1 MSTLASVVE
10 GIERDVLAYTRLA
23 EEARRV
29 IEAATRPSRELAQ
42 AIRNATIVPR
52 SVAQAAEEIL
62 RSAHEAAHLNRLA
75 EGLSRPTVP
84 EYATNFFADEWSQV
98 EEPERAR
105 LPFGFHP

>member
-42 AIRNATIVPR
+42 PLGRRAVASHRPRVRDQLLRGRVVP
-52 SVAQAAEEIL
+52 
-62 RSAHEAAHLNRLA
+62 
-75 EGLSRPTVP
+75 G
-84 EYATNFFADEWSQV
+84 
-98 EEPERAR
+98 
-105 LPFGFHP
+105 